1 MQKTNPQGIVT
12 ERYKRA
18 VQAALKTKGMTY
30 KQFCESVEP
39 NLDIQT
45 FSSWITGHIKNKKRE
60 PEFITAIKTL
70 LGV

>member
-1 MQKTNPQGIVT
+1 MQKTSAQGIVT

-39 NLDIQT
+39 HLEIGSFT
-45 FSSWITGHIKNKKRE
+45 SWITGHQKNRKRE
-60 PEFITAIKTL
+60 QEFISAIRTI

>member
-1 MQKTNPQGIVT
+1 MQKLNPQGYVT

-18 VQAALKTKGMTY
+18 VQSALKTRGLTY

-39 NLDIQT
+39 HLDIKM
-45 FSSWITGHIKNKKRE
+45 FSAWITGHIKNRKRQDA
-60 PEFITAIKTL
+60 FINAIKTV